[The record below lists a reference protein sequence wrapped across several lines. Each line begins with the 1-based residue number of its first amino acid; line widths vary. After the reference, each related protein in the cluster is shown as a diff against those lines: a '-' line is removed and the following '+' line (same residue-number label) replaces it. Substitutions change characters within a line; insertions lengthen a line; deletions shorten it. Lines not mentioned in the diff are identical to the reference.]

1 MKTKITNLAK
11 DLDVSVND
19 LLHIKETKLIDE
31 DWSGRGK
38 NTWFTQ
44 DAVKKIFLA
53 LELPEFSPSIIYG
66 TYVHEAPNPRW
77 VYAKIDGVDGKRP
90 VLIPNKLRGKL
101 KGKKFPI
108 NAITDNKD
116 TTYRHAALTG
126 YNL

>member
-1 MKTKITNLAK
+1 MKTKITNLAET
-11 DLDVSVND
+11 LNVSVD
-19 LLHIKETKLIDE
+19 KLLELKESKLME
-31 DWSGRGK
+31 GEWSGKGK
-38 NTWFTQ
+38 NTWFTE

-53 LELPEFSPSIIYG
+53 VELPEVSPSILYG
-66 TYVHEAPNPRW
+66 VYLHEAPNPRW

-90 VLIPNKLRGKL
+90 VLIPNKLRDKL
-101 KGKKFPI
+101 KGKRFPI

>member
-11 DLDVSVND
+11 DLDVSVNK
-19 LLHIKETKLIDE
+19 LLELKESKLMDDE
-31 DWSGRGK
+31 WSGRGK
-38 NTWFTQ
+38 NTWFTE

-53 LELPEFSPSIIYG
+53 LELPEVSPSILYG
-66 TYVHEAPNPRW
+66 VYVHEAPNDRW
-77 VYAKIDGVDGKRP
+77 IYAKIEGVDGKRP